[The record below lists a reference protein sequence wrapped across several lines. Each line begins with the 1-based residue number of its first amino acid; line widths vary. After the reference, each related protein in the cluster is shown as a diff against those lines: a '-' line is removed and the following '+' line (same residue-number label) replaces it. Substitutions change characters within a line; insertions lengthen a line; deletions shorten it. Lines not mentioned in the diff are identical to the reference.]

1 LIGCKS
7 KLERRNYEEFSK
19 HTTDTT
25 FHKGDA
31 AMASITVRWLN
42 ERNFVGVDSTGHSV
56 VLSGQKNGIGVSPSQ
71 MLLVALAACSSVD
84 VVEILEKK
92 RKTLHLLEVT
102 ATGEQDPEPPW
113 TYRKI
118 HIKYRLGGKN
128 LTAKAVEQAI
138 NLSQE
143 KYCSVA
149 ATVRATAKITTEYE
163 IVTPDFQ

>member
-1 LIGCKS
+1 
-7 KLERRNYEEFSK
+7 
-19 HTTDTT
+19 
-25 FHKGDA
+25 
-31 AMASITVRWLN
+31 MATISVRWVN

-92 RKTLHLLEVT
+92 RKKLTLLEVT
-102 ATGEQDPEPPW
+102 ATGEQDPDPPW

-118 HIKYRLGGKN
+118 HVKYRLGGKD
-128 LTAKAVEQAI
+128 LSAKAVEQAI
-138 NLSQE
+138 RLSEE

-149 ATVRATAKITTEYE
+149 ATVRGVAKISTEYE
-163 IVTPDFQ
+163 IVTAESA

>member
-1 LIGCKS
+1 
-7 KLERRNYEEFSK
+7 
-19 HTTDTT
+19 
-25 FHKGDA
+25 
-31 AMASITVRWLN
+31 MATISVRWIN

-92 RKTLHLLEVT
+92 RKKLTLLEVT
-102 ATGEQDPEPPW
+102 ATGEQDRDPPW

-118 HIKYRLGGKN
+118 HVKYRLGGKD

-138 NLSQE
+138 RLSEE

-149 ATVRATAKITTEYE
+149 ATVRGVAKISTEYE
-163 IVTPDFQ
+163 IVTAESA